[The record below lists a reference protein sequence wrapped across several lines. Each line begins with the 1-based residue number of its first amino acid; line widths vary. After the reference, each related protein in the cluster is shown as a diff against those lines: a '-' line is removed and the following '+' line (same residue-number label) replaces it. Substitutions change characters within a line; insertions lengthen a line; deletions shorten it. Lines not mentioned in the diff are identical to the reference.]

1 MAKRELTNKELDEL
15 AEKIFARPELVK
27 ELSEDTLLQFN
38 RFRRTRGF
46 IKPTQ
51 WACLSFINWEER
63 LMQRLYLT
71 AANGYI
77 FRALEDYRKDI
88 DASSPEAIQERMNE
102 CIIIEKFLN
111 DKLFYNPDK
120 HVRSSA
126 EDIDKE
132 ELIENILT
140 ASGRELSKSST
151 DAEQVSSVPHSVNI
165 KVAYDAIRNASNVL
179 KTVTKSLEPVNK
191 DDPNDPM
198 ILFKEKH
205 DVLTRRLH
213 DLNVSGARI
222 AASMK
227 PELRETLKGLLDH
240 APPDDNVHFFD
251 RYISENFADLK
262 EITSAIFNVPKDMG
276 ASIWFH
282 GATGSL
288 AETEKFMQKIHKELA
303 YGAVIASN
311 GGLVGL
317 APDLEQQDVIRQYNN
332 VDVMTNILDR
342 AEEDQKI
349 ISKITKKKARRARKK
364 AILDDFKKS
373 GVPKNIKDPLG
384 LKEYLHGATQFRDIN
399 GSSTLITEEDNEEIV
414 KEVLAEQG
422 VTLEDTQE
430 DDGMSTFRVMG
441 MDSSGNFGEVDIR
454 CHVPDEYAMEANA
467 TKQEK

>member
-38 RFRRTRGF
+38 KFRRTRGF

-51 WACLSFINWEER
+51 WACISFINWEER

-88 DASSPEAIQERMNE
+88 DASSPEAMQERMNE
-102 CIIIEKFLN
+102 CTIIEKFLN

-126 EDIDKE
+126 EDLDKDI
-132 ELIENILT
+132 LIESILT
-140 ASGRELSKSST
+140 SSGKELSSE
-151 DAEQVSSVPHSVNI
+151 DATVVDSPTNI
-165 KVAYDAIRNASNVL
+165 KVAYDAIKNAVNVL
-179 KTVTKSLEPVNK
+179 KTVTKSLEATSPE
-191 DDPNDPM
+191 DPM
-198 ILFKEKH
+198 QLFKEKH
-205 DVLTRRLH
+205 DVLVRRLH

-227 PELRETLKGLLDH
+227 PELRKTLKGLLDH
-240 APPDDNVHFFD
+240 APPDDNIHYFD
-251 RYISENFADLK
+251 RYISENFTDLK
-262 EITSAIFNVPKDMG
+262 EITSAIFNVPKDLG
-276 ASIWFH
+276 SSIWFH

-288 AETEKFMQKIHKELA
+288 VETEKFMHKIHKELA

-317 APDLEQQDVIRQYNN
+317 APDLEQKDVVRQYNN

-373 GVPKNIKDPLG
+373 GTPKNIKDPLG
-384 LKEYLHGATQFRDIN
+384 IKEYLHGATQFRDIH
-399 GSSTLITEEDNEEIV
+399 GSSSLITDEDNEEIV

-422 VTLEDTQE
+422 VTLEDNADE
-430 DDGMSTFRVMG
+430 DPSMSTFRIMG
-441 MDSSGNFGEVDIR
+441 MDSSGNFGEVDIK
-454 CHVPDEYAMEANA
+454 CHIPDEYAMEANA
-467 TKQEK
+467 GRQQGQ